1 MKKLIILIV
10 LSSFFFIS
18 CSPTLTCNS
27 DVCIKQDL
35 SKSFGLSPGM
45 NKQEVLDLM
54 GPPIRSDF
62 EKNVEEWFYCS
73 TEILLDQQLVLFFHE
88 GLLVSKHN
96 YTVTVEDVGGVI
108 GSCENFIKMGTYYVP
123 DEVKEIR
130 LRVY

>member
-1 MKKLIILIV
+1 MILT
-10 LSSFFFIS
+10 SFFFTS
-18 CSPTLTCNS
+18 CTYCGST
-27 DVCIKQDL
+27 DCIQQDL

-45 NKQEVLDLM
+45 NKQEVLNVM
-54 GPPIRSDF
+54 GSPIRSDF

-73 TEILLDQQLVLFFHE
+73 TQVGFDQQLVLFFHE

-96 YTVTVEDVGGVI
+96 YTVTIEDVGGVP